1 MQNILKVPCT
11 TLLDCTKWTRRDIQK
26 CNFSKNFYTHIALVG
41 QSVYRLVYHLVYHSV
56 YLMAIAPLGAAALTA
71 FVFVLIL
78 LV

>member
-1 MQNILKVPCT
+1 
-11 TLLDCTKWTRRDIQK
+11 
-26 CNFSKNFYTHIALVG
+26 VG